1 MADLN
6 SDNQN
11 TLPSQNLTQAQPN
24 GSLSYQQPAAKEQKE
39 AFVIPIEGS
48 KEVIIEYKEPE
59 PAKEVAE
66 WVEKVPEKEEIKLP
80 EPIYDQSGQ
89 VILDNATPQKPQ
101 ITLPLDDQ
109 GVKSGLKQ
117 KVQDSLR
124 WLAEWCLRI
133 IKMDRWKIAS

>member
-11 TLPSQNLTQAQPN
+11 TLPSQNLTQDQPDP
-24 GSLSYQQPAAKEQKE
+24 SLSYQQPAAKEQKE

-48 KEVIIEYKEPE
+48 KEVITEYKEPE

-89 VILDNATPQKPQ
+89 VILENVAPQKPQ